1 MSGGSTVEHIDAV
14 DAFARTLYLRAKQSG
29 LAFADAA
36 SSVRQLHLALR
47 HLRVEAADPDS
58 PLRTGASSSV
68 FARRLRPMVE
78 DCDFTLAQLESVLDR
93 HGDGR
98 PSGDERVRDEK
109 LAVIG
114 SRLMS
119 DKTNVDM
126 FLDTVQLQN
135 PANKPRQVVDNR
147 QPGLEDIKDK
157 VDQIASRLFQNR
169 DFNSFA
175 EDEDSLWLEF
185 KAELEKEGFA
195 PHVLLRHKDILRA
208 YIRELE
214 SVGYVSGGTY
224 PTVRGLLERE
234 AKTQPTSPKELP
246 AYDNNEKFYVG
257 MKGERRMPDTAP
269 VAHTLSSSPREM
281 SADSNDSMALIST
294 RDLIAMDSLNSDM
307 AGLILQSPSQQQQY
321 SRSPSDQRYL
331 AFTTAASFS
340 GHELSSS
347 PTSHFGASPRSVPPL
362 PPYVNGGAPPS
373 YGSSPRSRLAPDP
386 YGMEIPADAQWT
398 KIRRTLVSPEI
409 LERAGVRYEARPEYV
424 AVLGRLSREQIAEYA
439 RQSAEA
445 RAARSAGRRPR
456 RSSDRRRRGRDR
468 ADSKSSRDDRADSK
482 SSRDD
487 LDDSSAVYD
496 NSSSSDDSDNDTRP
510 DDKGT
515 KSYPYIVH
523 PPTRNKTSPAS
534 TVLPKPILKNKNE
547 NHVRFDP
554 EPYEVDARSPRSYRD
569 DRDRDRDRDRRRDD
583 RSSRRHTTREGS
595 RRYSDSGERPRER
608 HGDYYGSGRRHHRSD
623 RRGSRRED
631 RSYKKKAWG
640 ETLGAVGIGGAAV
653 SLISVLAEA
662 ASVV

>member
-1 MSGGSTVEHIDAV
+1 MSGGSSVEHIDAV

-58 PLRTGASSSV
+58 PLRTGQASSV

-109 LAVIG
+109 LAVIR

-157 VDQIASRLFQNR
+157 VDQIANRLFQKR
-169 DFNSFA
+169 DFNSFT

-246 AYDNNEKFYVG
+246 AYDNNEKFYAG

-269 VAHTLSSSPREM
+269 IVHTLSSSPQEM
-281 SADSNDSMALIST
+281 PAESNDSMALIST

-331 AFTTAASFS
+331 ASTAAAAAASFS

-347 PTSHFGASPRSVPPL
+347 PTSNFGASPRSVPLL
-362 PPYVNGGAPPS
+362 PPYVNGGAPPA
-373 YGSSPRSRLAPDP
+373 YGSSPRSRLAPDR
-386 YGMEIPADAQWT
+386 YGMEIPPDAQWT

-424 AVLGRLSREQIAEYA
+424 AVLGRLSREQITEYA

-456 RSSDRRRRGRDR
+456 RSSDRRRRGGDR
-468 ADSKSSRDDRADSK
+468 ADSKSSRE
-482 SSRDD
+482 D
-487 LDDSSAVYD
+487 LDDDSAVYD
-496 NSSSSDDSDNDTRP
+496 NSSSSDDSGDDARP

-515 KSYPYIVH
+515 KSYPVIVH
-523 PPTRNKTSPAS
+523 PPTRDKTSPAS

-554 EPYEVDARSPRSYRD
+554 EPYEVDSRSPRSYRD
-569 DRDRDRDRDRRRDD
+569 DRDRDRRRDD
-583 RSSRRHTTREGS
+583 RSSRRHTPRESS
-595 RRYSDSGERPRER
+595 RRYSDGGDRHGDR